1 MNLIYLIMAMASG
14 EVEIASETL
23 RVESKVYYADLRANG
38 RGAYVRLSERA
49 GRAAAQ
55 PPPPAEEQEDEGTEE
70 GGTAGTAAG
79 AANPSAAAFRNSVCL
94 PGIALQWFAA
104 VLDYFVSCTP
114 SSNRELPVEN
124 KICAWHGAAKE
135 RVGGGGGARS
145 PRTRA
150 YPFIRYFPARANHA
164 PLALSN
170 IPIVLPGVHSLL

>member
-135 RVGGGGGARS
+135 RVGGGGGGGGAGGGPPPPT
-145 PRTRA
+145 PR
-150 YPFIRYFPARANHA
+150 HK
-164 PLALSN
+164 
-170 IPIVLPGVHSLL
+170 